1 MPRRLSA
8 GGVALHAAWIGRR
21 AAALPTREA
30 AVRRPSDQGG
40 PTSTSWPRARNSL
53 MVASGSRFST
63 TSTPGR
69 AVRGQNEIGKCSECQ
84 AGASMASCR
93 FMPA

>member
-1 MPRRLSA
+1 MSPRKDNPMPNKEELEDRKRVDS
-8 GGVALHAAWIGRR
+8 GVKEL
-21 AAALPTREA
+21 EA
-30 AVRRPSDQGG
+30 AHYVGQGG
-40 PTSTSWPRARNSL
+40 PTSTSCPRARNSL
-53 MVASGSRFST
+53 MVASGNRFST